1 MIHGLDVFRRYFS
14 GMEGNYILIGGAA
27 CDIQFSRLAVGFRMT
42 RDLDVVLCV
51 ESLTEAFGRM
61 FWRFITDGKYRVQE
75 KSDGTRRLYRFR
87 QPALPDF
94 PEMIE
99 LFSRRAEAFAPV
111 EGAQLT
117 PIPMPEAVSSL
128 SAILL
133 DDDYYSFIHSHC
145 ESVDGLSVLSPE
157 GLLVLKAKAWMDLDE
172 RKMRGEHID
181 SKDVSKHRNDV
192 FRLVDVMYDDQ
203 AMELPESIRAEM
215 RTFAERMAGASIDVK
230 NLRLASKPAEI
241 HARLRRLFGL

>member
-14 GMEGNYILIGGAA
+14 GMEENYILIGGAA
-27 CDIQFSRLAVGFRMT
+27 CDIQFTRLAVGFRMT

-51 ESLTEAFGRM
+51 ESLTKAFGRL
-61 FWRFITDGKYRVQE
+61 FWRFITDGQYRMQE

-87 QPALPDF
+87 QPASQDF

-99 LFSRRAEAFAPV
+99 LFSRRPEAFAPA
-111 EGAQLT
+111 EGSQLT

-172 RKMRGEHID
+172 RRARGEHVD
-181 SKDVSKHRNDV
+181 SKDISKHRNDV

-203 AMELPESIRAEM
+203 TMELPESILTEM
-215 RTFAERMAGASIDVK
+215 HMFAERIAGVSIDVK

-241 HARLRRLFGL
+241 HARLRHLLGL